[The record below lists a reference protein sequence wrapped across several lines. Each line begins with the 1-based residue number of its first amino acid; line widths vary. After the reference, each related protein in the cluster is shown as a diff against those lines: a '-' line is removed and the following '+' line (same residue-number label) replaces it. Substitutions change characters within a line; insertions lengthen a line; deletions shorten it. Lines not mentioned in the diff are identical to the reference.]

1 VERLWIAGAPFAEFG
16 HLRVVSRTPHK
27 WDPVCPPPT
36 GLVRPVRIDPTGLT
50 GPRDLH
56 EQLERDGDPD
66 LPAVALT

>member
-1 VERLWIAGAPFAEFG
+1 
-16 HLRVVSRTPHK
+16 VVSRTPHK
-27 WDPVCPPPT
+27 WDPVCAPPT
-36 GLVRPVRIDPTGLT
+36 GLVRPVRIDPTGLP